1 MYSIDFSERAKKQ
14 LKKLPKQVAERI
26 VSKIEKL
33 EQDPKPSG
41 IKQLINFELENNP
54 FDSPLYRIR
63 IGDYRAI
70 YTIEDEVL
78 VVLVLQIA
86 HRKEIYD

>member
-14 LKKLPKQVAERI
+14 LKKLPKQIAQKI

-33 EQDPKPSG
+33 EQNPKPNG
-41 IKQLINFELENNP
+41 YKQLTNFELENNP

-63 IGDYRAI
+63 VGDYRAI
-70 YTIEDEVL
+70 YTIEEEVL
-78 VVLVLQIA
+78 IVLVLQIA